1 MNAIKVAIKKEP
13 VFCVSALL
21 ALVSCFIVLPDAQYA
36 GYIDL
41 RVLALLYC
49 LMVVVAGVE
58 KAGLFER
65 IATALLKKSK
75 SGKALCVVLVM
86 LCFFSSMV
94 VTNDVAL
101 ITFTPFAILVM
112 GASGQQKSLPW
123 VISLQ
128 TIAANLGSMLTP
140 VGNPQ
145 NLYLYTRYQFDG
157 ISFFGV
163 TLPWSLISFAV
174 LVILCLILPIRKVEV
189 NETKAYPKMNTQ
201 QTKEI
206 ITCFVLFCLCLGT
219 VFHLMDWHVL
229 LVAVVVVLAVI
240 KPKLLKGAD
249 FVLLATFVCFFVF
262 AGNLARIP
270 ALQEFLSQAMQNRE
284 TLVSALVSQVISNV
298 PAAVLLSGF
307 TQQGKALLLGV
318 NLGGLGTP
326 IASLASFISLK
337 AYSKMEHADVKR
349 YLAIFSVLNFGILA
363 VLLLLSELMK

>member
-1 MNAIKVAIKKEP
+1 MNAIRVAIKKEP
-13 VFCVSALL
+13 VFCVSAVL
-21 ALVSCFIVLPDAQYA
+21 ALVSCLIVLPDAQYA

-75 SGKALCVVLVM
+75 SGKALCIVLVM

-112 GASGQQKSLPW
+112 GASGQQKFLPW

-128 TIAANLGSMLTP
+128 TVAANLGSMFTP

-145 NLYLYTRYQFDG
+145 NLYLYTRYQFDVA
-157 ISFFGV
+157 SFFAV
-163 TLPWSLISFAV
+163 TLPWTLLSFGILLA
-174 LVILCLILPIRKVEV
+174 LCLVLPIRKVEV
-189 NETKAYPKMNTQ
+189 NETNAYSKLMQEQARQIT
-201 QTKEI
+201 
-206 ITCFVLFCLCLGT
+206 TCFLLFCLCLGT
-219 VFHLMDWHVL
+219 VFHLMDWRL
-229 LVAVVVVLAVI
+229 LLAAVVVVLALVN
-240 KPKLLKGAD
+240 PKLLKGAD

-270 ALQEFLSQAMQNRE
+270 ALQTFLSQAMQNRE

-298 PAAVLLSGF
+298 PASVLLSGF

-326 IASLASFISLK
+326 IASLASLISLK
-337 AYSKMEHADVKR
+337 AYSKMEHAEIKR
-349 YLAIFSVLNFGILA
+349 YLIIFSVLNFGLL
-363 VLLLLSELMK
+363 VGLLLLSELMK